1 MLRTRIFPRT
11 PAGAPVVKST
21 VDDVADAIR
30 ALHRE
35 IGDLSW
41 ELDSARS
48 MLRKAESGA
57 YRSSE
62 RTGDKAWEPGPFR
75 IQVATAVLNAARAL
89 RKYGVGEF
97 TPIDLGTEGGP
108 KP

>member
-1 MLRTRIFPRT
+1 MDRT

-21 VDDVADAIR
+21 VDDVADAMR
-30 ALHRE
+30 RLARE
-35 IGDLSW
+35 ISDLSW

-62 RTGDKAWEPGPFR
+62 RTGDNLWEPGPYR
-75 IQVATAVLNAARAL
+75 IAVATAVLNAARAL

-97 TPIDLGTEGGP
+97 TPIDLGHEGTT